1 MHYKDKFSAYINHE
15 LPREERQEI
24 AEHLLQCEDCRAEHD
39 QVKLGAGLAAML
51 QQKDA
56 PADTWSGIE
65 AAMSREEKAAA
76 VPFFNTRAWALGAAF
91 SLAVL
96 IGVGAI
102 AYFVVMRSGEQPLA
116 DNQPPVSTPV
126 PVSTVQPEITPAPT
140 TDALIPETP
149 ETTPSAPETA
159 PEIAQNKPASDPVI
173 TPRVG
178 KDPKS
183 TRPAAAIKTWNF
195 ETLAGAPILG
205 ASSGN
210 GKLAV
215 GDYLETDANSRAR
228 IEVADIGNVEIEPN
242 SRVKLVNTS
251 KNEHRLALDRGTLQ
265 AQIIAPPR
273 LFIVDTPSAV
283 AVDLGCAYKLDV
295 DDEGNAKLYV
305 TSGYVSLERDGRE
318 SIVPA
323 GAIAFTRHGK
333 GVGTP
338 FFASATPELGA
349 ALERFDFDKGG
360 KASLATIISESR
372 AEDTLTLWHLLPR
385 VDKPD
390 REKLYDVLAAFV
402 APPDGVTREG
412 VMKLDKDMLEAW
424 RIEMERFWYA

>member
-1 MHYKDKFSAYINHE
+1 MHYKEKFSAYINHE

-39 QVKLGAGLAAML
+39 QVKLGANLAAML

-56 PADTWSGIE
+56 SADTWRGIE
-65 AAMSREEKAAA
+65 AAMSGEQKAVA
-76 VPFFNTRAWALGAAF
+76 VPFYNTRAWALGAAA

-102 AYFVVMRSGEQPLA
+102 AYFVMTRNGKEPVAE
-116 DNQPPVSTPV
+116 NQPVISTPV
-126 PVSTVQPEITPAPT
+126 PVTTTQPEITPTPT
-140 TDALIPETP
+140 SGTVATETS
-149 ETTPSAPETA
+149 ETTQPVPETA
-159 PEIAQNKPASDPVI
+159 SEIAQNKPASDPII

-178 KDPKS
+178 RNPMS
-183 TRPAAAIKTWNF
+183 TRPAAHKKTWNF
-195 ETLAGAPILG
+195 ETLAGTPSLG
-205 ASSGN
+205 ASSGD

-283 AVDLGCAYKLDV
+283 AVDLGCAYKLEV
-295 DDEGNAKLYV
+295 DDDGNAKLYV

-323 GAIAFTRHGK
+323 GAMAFTRHGK

-338 FFASATPELGA
+338 FFVSATPELGA

-360 KASLATIISESR
+360 STSLATIISESR

-385 VDKPD
+385 VGKQD
-390 REKLYDVLAAFV
+390 REKLYDVLVAFV

-424 RIEMERFWYA
+424 RLEMERFWYA

>member
-1 MHYKDKFSAYINHE
+1 MHYMDKFSAYINHE
-15 LPREERQEI
+15 LPKEERQEI

-39 QVKLGAGLAAML
+39 QVKLGANLAAML
-51 QQKDA
+51 QQADA
-56 PADTWSGIE
+56 PGNTWSGIE
-65 AAMSREEKAAA
+65 AAMSGEEKASA
-76 VPFFNTRAWALGAAF
+76 VPFYNTRLWALGAAA

-96 IGVGAI
+96 IGVGVT
-102 AYFVVMRSGEQPLA
+102 AYFVVTRNGKEPVTE
-116 DNQPPVSTPV
+116 NQPALSTPV
-126 PVSTVQPEITPAPT
+126 PVATTQPEVTPAPT
-140 TDALIPETP
+140 ADTAITETP
-149 ETTPSAPETA
+149 GTTPSAPETA
-159 PEIAQNKPASDPVI
+159 PEIAQNRPNLEPVI
-173 TPRVG
+173 TPRAG
-178 KDPKS
+178 RDPRSSLPEAPK
-183 TRPAAAIKTWNF
+183 KTWNF
-195 ETLAGAPILG
+195 ETLAGAPSLG
-205 ASSGN
+205 ASSGD

-215 GDYLETDANSRAR
+215 GDYLETDSTSRAR

-295 DDEGNAKLYV
+295 DEKGNAKLYV

-323 GAIAFTRHGK
+323 GAMAFTRHGK

-338 FFASATPELGA
+338 FFVSATPALGA

-360 KASLATIISESR
+360 AASLATIISESR

-385 VDKPD
+385 VGKQD

-402 APPDGVTREG
+402 TPPDGVTREG